1 MQNLQSAAIPSSLT
15 DDQLNVLE
23 QAYND
28 ANTRKPQIEAFR
40 ETDRTSLASLL
51 SSNSI
56 TGTIASDITSLA
68 N

>member
-28 ANTRKPQIEAFR
+28 ADKRKPQIEAFR
-40 ETDRTSLASLL
+40 ETDRTSLATLL
-51 SSNSI
+51 TSNNI